1 MGTRHGEP
9 SWAWPPPPVSFSR
22 PHKPWIPSNSRICYN
37 FQLNYLTRSLFASL
51 GHGPRDLPHEIS
63 AIAAVKRKTTLTT
76 IVNFAR
82 DTTTLNTWIHF
93 PYILMNTYI
102 FFSQL
107 PKIIQGKKMSDI
119 LFPSPTTANCDIDKK
134 SVHELWLAEAA
145 TWPHHLD
152 TFTGGNVIIAL
163 KFHLHVSVS
172 NVGPAKAPPYIVICF
187 SLSK

>member
-51 GHGPRDLPHEIS
+51 GYGPRDLPHEIS

-107 PKIIQGKKMSDI
+107 SKIIQRKKNVRHI
-119 LFPSPTTANCDIDKK
+119 I
-134 SVHELWLAEAA
+134 SVTDDCQLW
-145 TWPHHLD
+145 HR
-152 TFTGGNVIIAL
+152 
-163 KFHLHVSVS
+163 
-172 NVGPAKAPPYIVICF
+172 
-187 SLSK
+187 